1 MFLTGRLAP
10 YFGLEKIFQMMAWRV
25 MAHAVADSFWG
36 SSVLASSDS
45 QNCALVNLKLRTLLM
60 RKMRKINQY

>member
-1 MFLTGRLAP
+1 
-10 YFGLEKIFQMMAWRV
+10 

-36 SSVLASSDS
+36 SSVLESSDS